1 MMKDVAIGYVLSVK
15 SWKIC
20 HYNLLIGWI
29 EDMKGRTHVT
39 DIDK

>member
-20 HYNLLIGWI
+20 HYNLLIAWG
-29 EDMKGRTHVT
+29 GQHVT
-39 DIDK
+39 DIDN